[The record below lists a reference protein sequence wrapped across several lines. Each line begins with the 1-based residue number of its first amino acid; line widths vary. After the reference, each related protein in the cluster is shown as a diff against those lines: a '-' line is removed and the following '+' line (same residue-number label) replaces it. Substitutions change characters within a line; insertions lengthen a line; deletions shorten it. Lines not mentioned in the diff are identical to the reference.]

1 MLIVMSGLPG
11 TGKTALAK
19 ALARQLKA
27 AHVRIDKI
35 EQTMRDKRTPGEDV
49 GSVGY
54 LVGYALAED
63 NLRLGQSV
71 VADSVN
77 PLSVTRDAWRS
88 VAGRAHVPVVEV
100 EVVCSDKAEHRRRVE
115 TRESDIPGMVLPSWE
130 DVENRNYEPWK
141 RRRIVIDTAGKPL
154 EQSLVE
160 LDKKLASARGR
171 RP

>member
-35 EQTMRDKRTPGEDV
+35 EQTVRDERQPDEDV

-54 LVGYALAED
+54 LLGYAVAED

-77 PLSVTRDAWRS
+77 PLEATRDAWRA
-88 VAGRAHVPVVEV
+88 VAGRAHVPVVEI
-100 EVVCSDKAEHRRRVE
+100 EIVCSDKAEHRRRIE
-115 TRESDIPGMVLPSWE
+115 TRESDIPGLVLPSWK
-130 DVENRNYEPWK
+130 DVETREYEAWSRK
-141 RRRIVIDTAGKPL
+141 RIVIDTAGKPL
-154 EQSLVE
+154 EKSLGE
-160 LDKKLASARGR
+160 LDRKITRLRGKR
-171 RP
+171 G